1 MNQSM
6 KILDMHCD
14 TLIECWR
21 HEDRALRD
29 GKGHLNLKMMQEHG
43 GMGQFFAI
51 YLSRHE
57 MESMDP
63 YDLFKSIYKNYI
75 SEMQENKDILRDP
88 YSGDGPTTQVEDV
101 TFFALADKD
110 MNIILDDIDM
120 VPDWYAD
127 FFIAKTG
134 STKWER
140 VGKAGADG
148 NGTYGLFDPKTEK
161 FVGKH
166 DFNQIFWYDQ
176 HFIGTRSSGT
186 KSYLLDGKGGETLLP
201 ANVKE
206 YSSWA
211 KTEVAAAGEHGL
223 TESFSYPRLDITRE
237 NFTKLAMN
245 LYNKI
250 YPNKEIP
257 ALGTKFTDCRDDP
270 NVNNAAALGI
280 VTGYEDGTFRPY
292 KTISRQ
298 EAAAMLDRLY
308 QVLGGKTNVV
318 SEKAFADDV
327 KIGDWARGS
336 VYAMR
341 QTGIMQG
348 KENNQFCPTDGY
360 TAEQSIVTIERM
372 YQIIK

>member
-1 MNQSM
+1 
-6 KILDMHCD
+6 
-14 TLIECWR
+14 
-21 HEDRALRD
+21 
-29 GKGHLNLKMMQEHG
+29 
-43 GMGQFFAI
+43 
-51 YLSRHE
+51 
-57 MESMDP
+57 
-63 YDLFKSIYKNYI
+63 
-75 SEMQENKDILRDP
+75 
-88 YSGDGPTTQVEDV
+88 
-101 TFFALADKD
+101 

-223 TESFSYPRLDITRE
+223 TESFSYPKLDITRE
-237 NFTKLAMN
+237 NFTMLAMN

-270 NVNNAAALGI
+270 NVNNAAVLGI

-298 EAAAMLDRLY
+298 EAATMLDRLY
-308 QVLGGKTNVV
+308 AALGGQT
-318 SEKAFADDV
+318 ELIADPAYADDAQL
-327 KIGDWARGS
+327 GDWARGS